1 MDDEVSHRIHT
12 RQFGCHFEMRW
23 QEASQFP
30 TDKMGRLN
38 FQASTMILTLIV
50 SLIILNMVSF
60 IGGAARIFIEG
71 SWNET
76 FGKDKGRV
84 PTSVTLLP
92 LVITNF
98 LVCFG
103 HMDLKC

>member
-1 MDDEVSHRIHT
+1 
-12 RQFGCHFEMRW
+12 
-23 QEASQFP
+23 
-30 TDKMGRLN
+30 
-38 FQASTMILTLIV
+38 
-50 SLIILNMVSF
+50 MVSF
-60 IGGAARIFIEG
+60 IGGAARIFMEG

-76 FGKDKGRV
+76 FGQVFLSLYILMVNYPVIEGILLRKDKGRV

-92 LVITNF
+92 FVITIF

>member
-1 MDDEVSHRIHT
+1 
-12 RQFGCHFEMRW
+12 
-23 QEASQFP
+23 
-30 TDKMGRLN
+30 MGRLN
-38 FQASTMILTLIV
+38 FQASTMILAPIV

-76 FGKDKGRV
+76 FGQVFLSLHILMVNYPVLRKGKGRV
-84 PTSVTLLP
+84 PTSATPLP
-92 LVITNF
+92 LVTTNF